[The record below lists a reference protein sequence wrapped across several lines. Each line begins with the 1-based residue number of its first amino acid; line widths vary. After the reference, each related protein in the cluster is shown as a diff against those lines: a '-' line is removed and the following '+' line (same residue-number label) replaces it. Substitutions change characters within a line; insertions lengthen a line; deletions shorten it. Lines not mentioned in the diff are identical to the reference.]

1 MKYRGFTLIYRLVLF
16 VLAFCISG
24 CAEKPKVISFSG
36 QTMGTSY
43 HIKVVPSDNY
53 PDRLRLKADVDR
65 ALELV
70 NDQMSTYRSAS
81 ELSRFNQMPSG
92 SMVVSKD
99 TATVIA
105 ESIRLY
111 KITNGTLDVT
121 VGPLVNLW
129 GFGPD
134 QRPTKIPEKTEIQLL
149 KSKTGIQ
156 HLKLSGQRL
165 TKKQPHVY
173 VDLSSIA
180 KGFGVDKV
188 AQLLESLGSDSY
200 MVEIGGEVKTKGAK
214 SDGQPWRIAIERPQ
228 DGQRDVALV
237 IEPHDLAVAT
247 SGDYR
252 NFYEQDGKRLS
263 HLIDPRTGY
272 PITHKLASVTV
283 MHQSCMIADALAT
296 AMIVMG
302 TEEAFELAQSLDLA
316 VMLIEKDG
324 DTFNTHYSP
333 AFKKLMK

>member
-1 MKYRGFTLIYRLVLF
+1 MEYRGFTFIYRLALF
-16 VLAFCISG
+16 VLAFSVFG

-53 PDRLRLKADVDR
+53 PDQLRLKADVDH

-81 ELSRFNQMPSG
+81 ELSRFNQMSAG
-92 SMVVSKD
+92 SMSVSQD
-99 TATVIA
+99 TAMVMA

-134 QRPTKIPEKTEIQLL
+134 QRPTKIPTQDQIQSLKKRTGMHHVTLRGTRLEKQ
-149 KSKTGIQ
+149 KSD
-156 HLKLSGQRL
+156 
-165 TKKQPHVY
+165 VY

-180 KGFGVDKV
+180 KGFGVDKI
-188 AQLLESLGSDSY
+188 AQLLEQLGSGSY

-214 SDGQPWRIAIERPQ
+214 PDGQPWRIAIERPQ
-228 DGQRDVALV
+228 DEQRDVALV

-283 MHQSCMIADALAT
+283 MHKSCMTADALAT

-302 TEEAFELAQSLDLA
+302 TEEALELAKELDLA

-324 DTFNTHYSP
+324 DTFKTRYSST
-333 AFKKLMK
+333 FKKMMQ